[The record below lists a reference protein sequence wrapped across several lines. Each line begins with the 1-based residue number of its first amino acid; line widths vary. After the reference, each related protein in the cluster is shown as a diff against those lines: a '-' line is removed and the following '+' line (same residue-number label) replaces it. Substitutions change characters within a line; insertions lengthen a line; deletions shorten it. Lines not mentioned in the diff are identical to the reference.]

1 MESVDDN
8 AGKVASRSLGQTLAA
23 ERERQG
29 LSRSDAAQRL
39 HMSAWQI
46 EALETGDYERLPKG
60 TFLRGFV
67 RNYAKVL
74 GLGAE
79 PTLGLLPEE
88 APRDTKPAIVVPTQ
102 NIRFD
107 PIGDRL
113 QNPYVKAGALAFVAL
128 ALGFAALYWAF
139 YIRPTQTSA
148 VVVTRKMETPLP
160 TPALTPQQ
168 QPQFVAQAPAPVVPE
183 PVKVEPPKPAP
194 AKPAPP
200 RAEAPKAAP
209 PRAEPVKAAASK
221 PEVVKVGSDG
231 KVLKFRFKGSSWVEI
246 RDRKGKVLLSRLNP
260 AGSEA
265 EVAGQ
270 PPFNVIVG
278 NAPEVQVFYD
288 DHEFNLE
295 PHTKV
300 AVARFTVE

>member
-1 MESVDDN
+1 MSTVDDN
-8 AGKVASRSLGQTLAA
+8 ADKAASRTLGQTLGA

-29 LSRSDAAQRL
+29 LSRTDAAQRL

-46 EALETGDYERLPKG
+46 EALETGGYERLPKG

-74 GLGAE
+74 GLPAD
-79 PTLGLLPEE
+79 PILALLPEE
-88 APRDTKPAIVVPTQ
+88 APRDRKPGIVVPTQ

-128 ALGFAALYWAF
+128 ALGFAAMYWIF
-139 YIRPTQTSA
+139 YIRPTQTGAAPRKAMETALPSPSLTPRPAPETLARSA
-148 VVVTRKMETPLP
+148 V
-160 TPALTPQQ
+160 AS
-168 QPQFVAQAPAPVVPE
+168 E
-183 PVKVEPPKPAP
+183 PVKVE
-194 AKPAPP
+194 
-200 RAEAPKAAP
+200 APKATPRSEP
-209 PRAEPVKAAASK
+209 PKVEPAR
-221 PEVVKVGSDG
+221 PEPAKSEPARSEIVKVGTDG
-231 KVLKFRFKGSSWVEI
+231 SVLKFRFKGPSWVEI
-246 RDRKGKVLLSRLNP
+246 RDAKGRVLLSRLNP

-265 EVAGQ
+265 EVAGR
-270 PPFNVIVG
+270 PPFNVVVG
-278 NAPEVQVFYD
+278 NAPDVQLFYN
-288 DHEFNLE
+288 DHEFDLE

>member
-1 MESVDDN
+1 MDRVDDN
-8 AGKVASRSLGQTLAA
+8 TGNASPLSVGQTLAA

-39 HMSAWQI
+39 HMSAWQV
-46 EALETGDYERLPKG
+46 EALETGNYEKLPKG

-74 GLGAE
+74 GVPAE
-79 PTLGLLPEE
+79 PVLAMLPEE
-88 APRDTKPAIVVPTQ
+88 APRDKKPGIVVPTQ

-113 QNPYVKAGALAFVAL
+113 QNPYVKAGGLALAALAF
-128 ALGFAALYWAF
+128 GFAAMYWLF
-139 YIRPTQTSA
+139 YIRPQTGTLA
-148 VVVTRKMETPLP
+148 PR
-160 TPALTPQQ
+160 PA
-168 QPQFVAQAPAPVVPE
+168 AQAPASAVAAPPQPVAQSPGAAE
-183 PVKVEPPKPAP
+183 PAKVEAKVTPAKAEPAKAAP
-194 AKPAPP
+194 AKV
-200 RAEAPKAAP
+200 EAPKNEPARVDAKLDAK
-209 PRAEPVKAAASK
+209 AEPARG
-221 PEVVKVGSDG
+221 EVLKVGTDG
-231 KVLKFRFKGSSWVEI
+231 KVLKFRFKGPSWVEI

-260 AGSEA
+260 AGTQA

-270 PPFNVIVG
+270 PPLNVIVG

-288 DHEFNLE
+288 DREFDLE